1 MAPPVTRLV
10 GTSLTLDRGGRRV
23 LADLSFAAEAGAALV
38 VTGPNGA
45 GKSTLLR
52 LIAGLLRPVEGALAI
67 DGGDPDLTIPQHCHY
82 FGHQDALKTQLTVG
96 ENLAFWRAFFGV
108 ADAEVFPALDRVGL
122 ARLID
127 LPAAYLSAGQR
138 RRLAFA
144 RLLVTKRP
152 IWLLDEPTSALD
164 AASEARLLEIV
175 GDHLGAGG
183 LVVAATHLALPFAR
197 ADALRLGPAVV
208 GVAA

>member
-1 MAPPVTRLV
+1 MSTSVKRLI
-10 GTSLTLDRGGRRV
+10 GRSLSLDRGGRRV
-23 LADLSFAAEAGAALV
+23 LQDLSFEAVAGSALV
-38 VTGPNGA
+38 VTGSNGA

-52 LIAGLLRPVEGALAI
+52 LIAGLLRPVAGEI
-67 DGGDPDLTIPQHCHY
+67 SVEGGDPELTIPQQCHY
-82 FGHQDALKTQLTVG
+82 FGHMDALKPQLSVE
-96 ENLAFWRAFFGV
+96 ENLGFWRTFAGTPDDTV
-108 ADAEVFPALDRVGL
+108 IEALDRVGL
-122 ARLID
+122 ARLAT

-175 GDHLGAGG
+175 GEHLTAGG
-183 LVVAATHLALPFAR
+183 LVVAATHLALPFER
-197 ADALRLGPAVV
+197 MDSLRLGASVV
-208 GVAA
+208 EAA